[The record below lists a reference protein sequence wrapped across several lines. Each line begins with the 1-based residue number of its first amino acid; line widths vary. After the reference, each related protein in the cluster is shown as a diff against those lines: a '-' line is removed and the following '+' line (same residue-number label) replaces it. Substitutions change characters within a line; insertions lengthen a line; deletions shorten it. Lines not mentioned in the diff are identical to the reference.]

1 MNKKI
6 IVVCGIICIML
17 HSQVFAL
24 RGLKKPTAQP
34 VPVPAPAPA
43 PAPKPAPAPAPKPA
57 PKPAPVPKPAPANIG
72 ELQAELVK
80 AQAELDMTKQLL
92 LDAQRMVA
100 AGGGGMPPTGTIEE
114 LNNMVIDGM
123 RNVANAAAN
132 VNKADAAQLYDDAAR
147 TLIDAFA

>member
-57 PKPAPVPKPAPANIG
+57 PKPAPANIG
-72 ELQAELVK
+72 ALQAELAQTQQDLTRAQRELVAAQRELAT
-80 AQAELDMTKQLL
+80 AQAAGTMPTGSVEQLL
-92 LDAQRMVA
+92 NQILDLRTQIATDVSKK
-100 AGGGGMPPTGTIEE
+100 PDLIEAR
-114 LNNMVIDGM
+114 LGRVF
-123 RNVANAAAN
+123 
-132 VNKADAAQLYDDAAR
+132 DDAIVAPVVV
-147 TLIDAFA
+147 I